1 MGKGNDDIKL
11 KKKHLRKISAF
22 KRQAGFFAFWENIF
36 TAFAKILSVLAL
48 MSPLWAFFFIFMIQ
62 NENGNATFRSVF
74 EAITEDSAHIGVY
87 FLTVFLFLFV
97 ISIIRKPFARIAE
110 NAEDE
115 KYYSLNKME
124 AFLTENNINEKGEK
138 LDIPWSEAVSGIFHR
153 VTDADKG
160 KIDAKTET
168 FLVYDFRDIL
178 YAMLGTKNLLS
189 REEREEIRN
198 SWVNNE

>member
-1 MGKGNDDIKL
+1 
-11 KKKHLRKISAF
+11 
-22 KRQAGFFAFWENIF
+22 
-36 TAFAKILSVLAL
+36 
-48 MSPLWAFFFIFMIQ
+48 
-62 NENGNATFRSVF
+62 
-74 EAITEDSAHIGVY
+74 
-87 FLTVFLFLFV
+87 
-97 ISIIRKPFARIAE
+97 
-110 NAEDE
+110 
-115 KYYSLNKME
+115 ME
-124 AFLTENNINEKGEK
+124 AFLTDNNINEKGEK

>member
-1 MGKGNDDIKL
+1 
-11 KKKHLRKISAF
+11 
-22 KRQAGFFAFWENIF
+22 
-36 TAFAKILSVLAL
+36 
-48 MSPLWAFFFIFMIQ
+48 MIQ

>member
-62 NENGNATFRSVF
+62 NENGNATFKSVF

-87 FLTVFLFLFV
+87 FLTVLLFLFV

-110 NAEDE
+110 DAEDE

-138 LDIPWSEAVSGIFHR
+138 LAIPWSEAVSGIFHR
-153 VTDADKG
+153 VTDADN
-160 KIDAKTET
+160 IDAKTEAY
-168 FLVYDFRDIL
+168 LVYDFRDIL

-198 SWVNNE
+198 SWIDNV

>member
-11 KKKHLRKISAF
+11 KKKHLRKIGAF
-22 KRQAGFFAFWENIF
+22 KRQAAFFGFWENIF

-62 NENGNATFRSVF
+62 NENGNATFKSVF

-87 FLTVFLFLFV
+87 FLTVLLFLFV

-110 NAEDE
+110 GAKDE

-138 LDIPWSEAVSGIFHR
+138 QAIPWSEAVSGIFHR
-153 VTDADKG
+153 VTDADN
-160 KIDAKTET
+160 IDAKTET

-198 SWVNNE
+198 SWVNNV

>member
-48 MSPLWAFFFIFMIQ
+48 MSPLWAFFFIFTIQ

>member
-22 KRQAGFFAFWENIF
+22 KRQAAFFAFWENIF

-62 NENGNATFRSVF
+62 NENGNATFKSVF

-87 FLTVFLFLFV
+87 FLTVLLFLFV

-110 NAEDE
+110 DAEDE

>member
-87 FLTVFLFLFV
+87 FLTVFLFLFL

>member
-198 SWVNNE
+198 SWVNTE

>member
-153 VTDADKG
+153 VTDADMG

>member
-11 KKKHLRKISAF
+11 KKKHLRKIDAF
-22 KRQAGFFAFWENIF
+22 KRQAAFFAFWENIF
-36 TAFAKILSVLAL
+36 AAFAKILSVLAL

-62 NENGNATFRSVF
+62 NENGNATFKSVF

-87 FLTVFLFLFV
+87 FLTVLLFLFV
-97 ISIIRKPFARIAE
+97 ISIIRKPFAHIAE
-110 NAEDE
+110 KAKDE
-115 KYYSLNKME
+115 KYYSFTKME

-138 LDIPWSEAVSGIFHR
+138 QAIPWSEAVSGIFHR
-153 VTDADKG
+153 VTDADN
-160 KIDAKTET
+160 IDAKTET
-168 FLVYDFRDIL
+168 YLVYDFRDIL

-198 SWVNNE
+198 SWVNNV